1 VTAIPPVEDRAQA
14 RLEKESDPDSTKPA
28 RRLERSLGVG
38 FGVAV
43 GVGMMIGAG
52 ILRSPAEV
60 ARQLPNP
67 WLFLG
72 AWLLGGVWA
81 LLGANAVAELATTV
95 PRSGGQYV
103 FVRRAL
109 GPYAGFLV
117 GWNDWLSTTA
127 SVAAIAIVEA
137 EALGALVPRLASHQ
151 VLIAEIAIAIT
162 AFVLMRGLRES
173 DRAQRATS
181 LVKALVLLALIGA
194 CLVWRLGG
202 GIVEAPARAPLLP
215 SGMAL
220 FAALAVALQGII
232 FAFDGWVGMAYFS
245 GEVKE
250 PGREIPRALIMGLLA
265 TLAIY
270 LLVNVAFLAV
280 LPMTAIA
287 GSPLAAASAASV
299 VFGTSGGMI
308 VQLLIALALPSAIV
322 GNTLA
327 GSRVMFALAQDRLAP
342 AALSRVNE
350 GGTPAT
356 ALLVSVI
363 ATAAFLLSGTF
374 DRLLTICAFLFV
386 ASYSLSFLSVFVL
399 RRREP
404 DVPRPYRAWGH
415 PWTTGAVLVGS
426 VVFLGATL
434 LADPRGAA
442 IVAGLL
448 VLSYP
453 AYRVIAKRIG

>member
-1 VTAIPPVEDRAQA
+1 VTATPVTVEAT
-14 RLEKESDPDSTKPA
+14 PV

-43 GVGMMIGAG
+43 GVGTMIGAG

-72 AWLLGGVWA
+72 AWLLGGTWA

-127 SVAAIAIVEA
+127 SVAAVAIVEA

-151 VLIAEIAIAIT
+151 VLIAELALVIT
-162 AFVLMRGLRES
+162 TLVLVRGLRES
-173 DRAQRATS
+173 DRAQRTTS
-181 LVKALVLLALIGA
+181 VVKALVLLALIGA
-194 CLVWRLGG
+194 CLVWRLGNAVDG
-202 GIVEAPARAPLLP
+202 TASPPPAAPHGL
-215 SGMAL
+215 AL

-232 FAFDGWVGMAYFS
+232 FAFDGWVGVAYFS
-245 GEVKE
+245 GEVRE
-250 PGREIPRALIMGLLA
+250 PGREIPRALITGLLA

-280 LPMTAIA
+280 LPMSAIA
-287 GSPLAAASAASV
+287 ASPLAAASAASV
-299 VFGTSGGMI
+299 VFGANGGTL
-308 VQLLIALALPSAIV
+308 VQLLVALALPSALV
-322 GNTLA
+322 ANTLC
-327 GSRVMFALAQDRLAP
+327 GSRVIFALAEDRLAP
-342 AALSRVNE
+342 ASMAGINA
-350 GGTPAT
+350 GGAPAP
-356 ALLVSVI
+356 ALLASAI
-363 ATAAFLLSGTF
+363 AAAVFLLSGTF
-374 DRLLTICAFLFV
+374 ERLIAICAFLFV

-404 DVPRPYRAWGH
+404 DTVRPYRAWGH
-415 PWTTGAVLVGS
+415 PWTTTLVLLAS
-426 VVFLGATL
+426 LAFLGATL
-434 LADPRGAA
+434 AADLRGAA
-442 IVAGLL
+442 IVAVLL

-453 AYRVIAKRIG
+453 AYRVIARRGA

>member
-1 VTAIPPVEDRAQA
+1 VTATPITAVRPV
-14 RLEKESDPDSTKPA
+14 

-43 GVGMMIGAG
+43 GVGTMIGAG

-137 EALGALVPRLASHQ
+137 EALGALIPRVASHQ
-151 VLIAEIAIAIT
+151 VLIAEVAIAVT
-162 AFVLMRGLRES
+162 TFVLMRGLRES
-173 DRAQRATS
+173 DRAQRTTS
-181 LVKALVLLALIGA
+181 LVKAIVLLALIGA
-194 CLVWRLGG
+194 CLVWRVGG
-202 GIVEAPARAPLLP
+202 GGVEASSREAVLP
-215 SGMAL
+215 RGGAL
-220 FAALAVALQGII
+220 FAAIAVALQGII
-232 FAFDGWVGMAYFS
+232 FAFDGWVGVAYFS

-250 PGREIPRALIMGLLA
+250 PGREIPRALVMGLLA

-270 LLVNVAFLAV
+270 LLVNAAFLAV
-280 LPMTAIA
+280 LPISAIA
-287 GSPLAAASAASV
+287 ASPLAAASAASV
-299 VFGTSGGMI
+299 VFGASGATI
-308 VQLLIALALPSAIV
+308 VQVVIALVLPSALV
-322 GNTLA
+322 ANTLC
-327 GSRVMFALAQDRLAP
+327 GSRVIHALAQDRLAP
-342 AALSRVNE
+342 ASLASVNE
-350 GGTPAT
+350 RATPAP
-356 ALLVSVI
+356 ALLAGAI

-374 DRLLTICAFLFV
+374 ERLITICAFLFV

-404 DVPRPYRAWGH
+404 DTARPYRAWGH
-415 PWTTGAVLVGS
+415 PWTTGAVLLGS
-426 VVFLGATL
+426 LVFLGATL
-434 LADPRGAA
+434 VADPRSAA

-448 VLSYP
+448 VLSFP
-453 AYRVIAKRIG
+453 AYRIIASRAG

>member
-1 VTAIPPVEDRAQA
+1 VTATPPLADRGQTP
-14 RLEKESDPDSTKPA
+14 LKKESGPDSA
-28 RRLERSLGVG
+28 RRVRGLERSLGVG

-43 GVGMMIGAG
+43 GVGTMIGAG

-67 WLFLG
+67 WLFVG

-162 AFVLMRGLRES
+162 TFVLMRGLRES
-173 DRAQRATS
+173 DRAQRTTS
-181 LVKALVLLALIGA
+181 VVKAIVLLALIGA
-194 CLVWRLGG
+194 CLVWRIGG
-202 GIVEAPARAPLLP
+202 GVIDPPTRADALP
-215 SGMAL
+215 GGWAL
-220 FAALAVALQGII
+220 FAALAVALQGIV
-232 FAFDGWVGMAYFS
+232 FAFDGWVGVAYFS
-245 GEVKE
+245 GEVRE

-280 LPMTAIA
+280 LPMNAIA
-287 GSPLAAASAASV
+287 ASPLAAASAASV
-299 VFGTSGGMI
+299 VFGARGATI
-308 VQLLIALALPSAIV
+308 VQLLIALALPSALV
-322 GNTLA
+322 ANSLC
-327 GSRVMFALAQDRLAP
+327 GSRVIHALAQDRVAP
-342 AALSRVNE
+342 AALARVNA
-350 GGTPAT
+350 GGTPAAAVLAGGVAT
-356 ALLVSVI
+356 AL
-363 ATAAFLLSGTF
+363 FLLTGTF
-374 DRLLTICAFLFV
+374 ERLIAICALLFV
-386 ASYSLSFLSVFVL
+386 ASYALSFLSVFVL
-399 RRREP
+399 RYREP
-404 DVPRPYRAWGH
+404 DTARPYRAWGH
-415 PWTTGAVLVGS
+415 PWTTGAVLLAS
-426 VVFLGATL
+426 LAFLGATL
-434 LADPRGAA
+434 AADPRSAA
-442 IVAGLL
+442 IVGVLL

-453 AYRVIAKRIG
+453 AYRLVVKRAA